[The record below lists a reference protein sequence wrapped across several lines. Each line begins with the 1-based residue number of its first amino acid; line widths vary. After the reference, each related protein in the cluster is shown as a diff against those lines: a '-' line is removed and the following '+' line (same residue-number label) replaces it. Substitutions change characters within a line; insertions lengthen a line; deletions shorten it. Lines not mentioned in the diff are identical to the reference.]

1 MNSQIQQDEAVS
13 ADRCINSLFE
23 IFGYFAQSEANE
35 FTMLPSPEQIL
46 SLSSIEKLKGAYPAS
61 PAVLSHGLADHPLL
75 AINTLAKA
83 ALRMTPHHVE
93 RRQAHTAN
101 GEGFPHAAQSDVPI
115 DQVILDIAASGS
127 WVMLRFIEQLPEY
140 RDLLN
145 AIMAELG
152 PVIGPATGPG
162 DSIKG
167 FVFISAP
174 GTLTPLHFD
183 AEYNILLHILGDK
196 EFATYPPRPP
206 YLLAAHEEAYH
217 LTGESLLPVNE
228 SFASAELVH
237 RLEPGHALYVP
248 YASPHW
254 VKAGMQ
260 PCISLSITWQSKWSR
275 RNADALLLNHGL
287 RQKGI
292 ALSHPP
298 AWPASSIWRSLA
310 YRSGRKLGLL

>member
-1 MNSQIQQDEAVS
+1 M
-13 ADRCINSLFE
+13 FE
-23 IFGYFAQSEANE
+23 IFGYSAQSEPNE
-35 FTMLPSPEQIL
+35 FIVQHSPELIL
-46 SLSSIEKLKGAYPAS
+46 SPSSIEELADAYPAS
-61 PAVLSHGLADHPLL
+61 PAVLSHRLADHPLF
-75 AINTLAKA
+75 AIDTLAKA
-83 ALRMTPHHVE
+83 ALRMMPDHVE

-101 GEGFPHAAQSDVPI
+101 GEGFPHIAQSDVPI
-115 DQVILDIAASGS
+115 DQVIMDIAASGS
-127 WVMLRFIEQLPEY
+127 WVMLRFIEQLSEY
-140 RDLLN
+140 RDLLD

-152 PVIGPATGPG
+152 PAIRPATGPG

-183 AEYNILLHILGDK
+183 AEYNILFHIKGNK
-196 EFATYPPRPP
+196 EFATYPPHPP
-206 YLLAAHEEAYH
+206 YLPAELEEAYH
-217 LTGESLLPVNE
+217 LSGESLLPMNE
-228 SFASAELVH
+228 NEAGGEEVH
-237 RLEPGHALYVP
+237 RLGPGDALYVP
-248 YASPHW
+248 YSSPHW

-292 ALSHPP
+292 TLSHPP